1 LAAGKRC
8 LRVAAEVGGVMMF
21 IDAKNDRAATW
32 YEAYG
37 ALRLLDAPLKLAL
50 PLKTVAMILEEV
62 GKL

>member
-1 LAAGKRC
+1 
-8 LRVAAEVGGVMMF
+8 VAAEVGGVMMF